1 MTSKFDHSLT
11 VGTFLDLHGEKLLL
25 ENLYNKKKLNKDLAL
40 TSAQKLDISS
50 IKKKSDA
57 DKKSVQVIGKTVTS
71 YINKLGKSQQGQA
84 LKFLSAQNVP
94 LFIFAQGTKPSK
106 NIKNLFK
113 ATGLPVFAS
122 KIPIRRLTAEI
133 NEIINNPQ
141 VPMKTYHG
149 VFVDINNLGVLILGK
164 SGIGKSECALDL
176 IIGGSKLIA
185 DDVIEI
191 RRTPQSKLVGTGPD
205 NIKYLME
212 IRGIGIV
219 NIRDLFGATS
229 VMDKREIDMVV
240 ELDHWNT
247 KKEYERLGI
256 ETTSYNI
263 MDLEIPYVMIPVSP
277 GRNIATVVEVA
288 VRNQILK
295 NSSMEYSAVKQ
306 IWK

>member
-1 MTSKFDHSLT
+1 MTNKFEHNLT
-11 VGTFLDLHGEKLLL
+11 VGKFLDLHGEKLLL
-25 ENLYNKKKLNKDLAL
+25 ENLYNKKKLNRDLTL
-40 TSAQKLDISS
+40 TSAQKLDIRS
-50 IKKKSDA
+50 IKKRSAVGKGI
-57 DKKSVQVIGKTVTS
+57 VLVIGKTVIS
-71 YINKLGKSQQGQA
+71 YINKLGRSQQSQA
-84 LKFLSAQNVP
+84 LKFLSSHNAP
-94 LFIFAQGTKPSK
+94 FFIFAQGTDPGK
-106 NIKNLFK
+106 NVKELFK
-113 ATGLPVFAS
+113 AAGLPVLSSAL
-122 KIPIRRLTAEI
+122 PIRKLTTEI
-133 NEIINNPQ
+133 SKIINNLQ

-149 VFVDINNLGVLILGK
+149 VLVDINSLGVLILGK

-176 IIGGSKLIA
+176 IIGGCKLIA

-240 ELDHWNT
+240 ELDHWDT

-256 ETTSYNI
+256 ETTSYSI